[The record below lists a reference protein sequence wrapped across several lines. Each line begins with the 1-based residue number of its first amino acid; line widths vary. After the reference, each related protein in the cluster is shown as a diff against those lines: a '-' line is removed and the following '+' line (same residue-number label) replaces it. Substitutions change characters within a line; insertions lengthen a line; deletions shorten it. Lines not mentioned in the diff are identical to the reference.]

1 VELSVKPHVLDEV
14 QAGGKTARACA
25 TTMSGDEVKRLLDW
39 ERRRCCLERWPLG
52 VPAFALTWLMC
63 VANRAQLEWKA
74 GDCRSAQGKLT
85 GDKSLKVARLEC

>member
-1 VELSVKPHVLDEV
+1 VQLSVKPHVLDEV

-25 TTMSGDEVKRLLDW
+25 TTMSGDEVMRLPGW
-39 ERRRCCLERWPLG
+39 ARRRCCLERWPLG

-74 GDCRSAQGKLT
+74 GDW
-85 GDKSLKVARLEC
+85 SLSTRQIDRG

>member
-14 QAGGKTARACA
+14 QAGGKTARAYA
-25 TTMSGDEVKRLLDW
+25 KTMSGDEVRRLLDW
-39 ERRRCCLERWPLG
+39 ARRRCCLERRPLG

-74 GDCRSAQGKLT
+74 GDWSLST
-85 GDKSLKVARLEC
+85 GQIDRG